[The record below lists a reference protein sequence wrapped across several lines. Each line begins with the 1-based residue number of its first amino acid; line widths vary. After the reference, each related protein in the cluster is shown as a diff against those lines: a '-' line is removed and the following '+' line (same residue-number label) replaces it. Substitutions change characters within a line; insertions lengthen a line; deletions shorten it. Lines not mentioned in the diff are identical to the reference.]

1 MLKETIARLP
11 LFLTQYKEAPI
22 FLDYIKENTKAVLP
36 IVFLVFILNFF
47 VGLASD
53 LLIKFVLGAFGVI
66 VGLSVFLSGI
76 DLSIS
81 KIGSMMG
88 DFLGRFDKIIKVI
101 LFGIFI
107 GFVISMAEPD
117 LLILAN
123 QITHAIGLSPWLI
136 VAVISLGVGLM
147 IATGLFRI
155 FNEIFISKL
164 MWILYIIIFALM
176 FISNDTGHAI
186 AFDASGATT
195 GAMTTPFII
204 ALGLG
209 VANLKGDYSED
220 NSFGL
225 VGIASAGPIIAVL
238 LMSLSVGE
246 NTFEIES
253 AAHTSAILSGIKNAS
268 FAIIPIALVF
278 LLMNAKYFKTPKDEL
293 TEILLGL
300 LYTYLGLII
309 FLSSVEAGFMEL
321 ARVLGEGL
329 RESKLLPLIGF
340 VMGLLVVLAEPAV
353 AVLAE
358 QVEDVTGGSI
368 KRKSILRALS
378 IGVASAVMLAIIRIN
393 SENFALW
400 MVIVPG
406 FLLSLLLSLKIPQIF
421 VGIAFDSGGVA
432 SGPMTATFILA
443 FCQGVAGN
451 VADGFGVISFVAMM
465 PVLTIMILGYLYKKG
480 SR

>member
-1 MLKETIARLP
+1 M
-11 LFLTQYKEAPI
+11 
-22 FLDYIKENTKAVLP
+22 P
-36 IVFLVFILNFF
+36 IVVLVFILNFF
-47 VGLASD
+47 VGIESS
-53 LLIKFVLGAFGVI
+53 LLINFVLGSLGVI
-66 VGLSVFLSGI
+66 LGLSIFLSGI

-81 KIGSMMG
+81 KIGTMMG
-88 DFLGRFDKIIKVI
+88 DFLGRFDKIIKVVF
-101 LFGIFI
+101 FGIFI

-123 QITHAIGLSPWLI
+123 QVTYAIGLSPWAI
-136 VAVISLGVGLM
+136 VAIISLGVGIL
-147 IATGLFRI
+147 ISIGLYRI
-155 FNEIFISKL
+155 FKEISISKL
-164 MWILYIIIFALM
+164 MWIVYIIIFALM
-176 FISNDTGHAI
+176 IITNETGHAI

-209 VANLKGDYSED
+209 VANLKGDYSEE

-225 VGIASAGPIIAVL
+225 VGIASAGPILAGL
-238 LMSLSVGE
+238 LMSLSVGD
-246 NTFEIES
+246 TALEIET
-253 AAHTSAILSGIKNAS
+253 AAHTSALASGLKNAT
-268 FAIIPIALVF
+268 FAIVPIALVF
-278 LLMNAKYFKTPKDEL
+278 FVMNFKYFKLDKEEL
-293 TEILLGL
+293 TEILFGL
-300 LYTYLGLII
+300 FYTYLGLII
-309 FLSSVEAGFMEL
+309 FLTSVEAGFMEL

-329 RESKLLPLIGF
+329 RDSKFLPLIGF
-340 VMGLLVVLAEPAV
+340 IMGLVVVLAEPAV

-368 KRKSILRALS
+368 PRKSILRALS
-378 IGVASAVMLAIIRIN
+378 IGVATAVMLAIIRIN
-393 SENFALW
+393 TDNFALW

-406 FLLSLLLSLKIPQIF
+406 FLISLLISLKIPQIF

-465 PVLTIMILGYLYKKG
+465 PVLTIMVLGYLYKKG
-480 SR
+480 RR

>member
-1 MLKETIARLP
+1 M
-11 LFLTQYKEAPI
+11 
-22 FLDYIKENTKAVLP
+22 P
-36 IVFLVFILNFF
+36 IVVLVFILNFF
-47 VGLASD
+47 VGIDSS
-53 LLIKFVLGAFGVI
+53 LLINFVLGSLGVI
-66 VGLSVFLSGI
+66 LGLSIFLSGI

-81 KIGSMMG
+81 KIGTMMG
-88 DFLGRFDKIIKVI
+88 DFLGRFDKIIKVVF
-101 LFGIFI
+101 FGIFI

-123 QITHAIGLSPWLI
+123 QVTYAIGLSPWSI
-136 VAVISLGVGLM
+136 VAIISLGVGFMISVGLYRIFKEISISNLMWVVYILIFGLM
-147 IATGLFRI
+147 ILS
-155 FNEIFISKL
+155 NE
-164 MWILYIIIFALM
+164 
-176 FISNDTGHAI
+176 TGHAI

-225 VGIASAGPIIAVL
+225 VGIASAGPILAGL
-238 LMSLSVGE
+238 LMNLSVGD
-246 NTFEIES
+246 TALEIEAS
-253 AAHTSAILSGIKNAS
+253 AHTSALISGIKNAS
-268 FAIIPIALVF
+268 FAIVPIALVF
-278 LLMNAKYFKTPKDEL
+278 FVMNFKYFKLNKEEL
-293 TEILLGL
+293 TEILFGL
-300 LYTYLGLII
+300 FYTYLGLII
-309 FLSSVEAGFMEL
+309 FLTSVEAGFMEL

-329 RESKLLPLIGF
+329 SGSKFLPLVGF
-340 VMGLLVVLAEPAV
+340 IMGLVVVLAGPAV

-368 KRKSILRALS
+368 PRKSILRALS
-378 IGVASAVMLAIIRIN
+378 IGVATAVMLAIIRIN
-393 SENFALW
+393 SDNFALW
-400 MVIVPG
+400 MVIAPG
-406 FLLSLLLSLKIPQIF
+406 FLISLLLSLKVPQIF

-465 PVLTIMILGYLYKKG
+465 PVLTIMVLGYLYKKG
-480 SR
+480 IR

>member
-1 MLKETIARLP
+1 M
-11 LFLTQYKEAPI
+11 
-22 FLDYIKENTKAVLP
+22 V
-36 IVFLVFILNFF
+36 LVFILNFF
-47 VGLASD
+47 VGIERS
-53 LLIKFVLGAFGVI
+53 LLINFVLGSLGVI
-66 VGLSVFLSGI
+66 LGLSIFLSGI

-81 KIGSMMG
+81 KIGTMMG
-88 DFLGRFDKIIKVI
+88 DFLGRFDKIIKVVF
-101 LFGIFI
+101 FGIFI

-123 QITHAIGLSPWLI
+123 QVTYAIGISPWTI
-136 VAVISLGVGLM
+136 VAIISLGVGLM
-147 IATGLFRI
+147 ISIGLYRI
-155 FNEIFISKL
+155 FKEISISKL
-164 MWILYIIIFALM
+164 MWIVYVVIFALM
-176 FISNDTGHAI
+176 ILSNETGHAI

-209 VANLKGDYSED
+209 VANLKGDYSEE

-225 VGIASAGPIIAVL
+225 VGIASAGPILAGL
-238 LMSLSVGE
+238 LMSLSVGD
-246 NTFEIES
+246 TVLEIET
-253 AAHTSAILSGIKNAS
+253 AAHTSALASGLKNAT
-268 FAIIPIALVF
+268 FAIVPIALVF
-278 LLMNAKYFKTPKDEL
+278 FVMNFKYFKLDREEL
-293 TEILLGL
+293 TEILFGL
-300 LYTYLGLII
+300 FYTYLGLII
-309 FLSSVEAGFMEL
+309 FLTSVEAGFMEL

-329 RESKLLPLIGF
+329 RDSKLLPLIGF
-340 VMGLLVVLAEPAV
+340 IMGLVVVLAEPAV

-368 KRKSILRALS
+368 PRKSILKALS
-378 IGVASAVMLAIIRIN
+378 IGVATAVMLAIIRIN
-393 SENFALW
+393 TDNFALW

-406 FLLSLLLSLKIPQIF
+406 FLISLLISLKVPQIF

-465 PVLTIMILGYLYKKG
+465 PVLTIMVLGYLYKKRG
-480 SR
+480 R

>member
-1 MLKETIARLP
+1 M
-11 LFLTQYKEAPI
+11 
-22 FLDYIKENTKAVLP
+22 V
-36 IVFLVFILNFF
+36 LVFILNFF
-47 VGLASD
+47 VGIESS
-53 LLIKFVLGAFGVI
+53 LLINFLLGSFGVI
-66 VGLSVFLSGI
+66 LGLSIFLSGV

-81 KIGSMMG
+81 KIGTMMG
-88 DFLGRFDKIIKVI
+88 DFLGRFDKIIKVV

-123 QITHAIGLSPWLI
+123 QVSYAVGLSSWTI
-136 VAVISLGVGLM
+136 VAIISLGVGIL
-147 IATGLFRI
+147 ISIGLYRI
-155 FNEIFISKL
+155 FKEISISKL
-164 MWILYIIIFALM
+164 MWIVYVIIFALM
-176 FISNDTGHAI
+176 IISNETGHAI

-225 VGIASAGPIIAVL
+225 VGIASAGPILAGL
-238 LMSLSVGE
+238 FMSLSVGDG
-246 NTFEIES
+246 TIAIES
-253 AAHTSAILSGIKNAS
+253 AAHTSALASGFKNAS
-268 FAIIPIALVF
+268 FAIVPIALVF
-278 LLMNAKYFKTPKDEL
+278 FVMNFKYFKLSKEEL
-293 TEILLGL
+293 TEILFGL
-300 LYTYLGLII
+300 FYTYLGLII
-309 FLSSVEAGFMEL
+309 FLTSVEAGFMEL
-321 ARVLGEGL
+321 ARLLGEGF
-329 RESKLLPLIGF
+329 RDSKFLPLIGF
-340 VMGLLVVLAEPAV
+340 IMGLVVVLAEPAV

-368 KRKSILRALS
+368 PRKSILRALS
-378 IGVASAVMLAIIRIN
+378 IGVATAVMLAIIRIN
-393 SENFALW
+393 TDDFALW

-406 FLLSLLLSLKIPQIF
+406 FLISLLISLKVPQIF

-465 PVLTIMILGYLYKKG
+465 PVLTIMVLGYLYKKG
-480 SR
+480 IR